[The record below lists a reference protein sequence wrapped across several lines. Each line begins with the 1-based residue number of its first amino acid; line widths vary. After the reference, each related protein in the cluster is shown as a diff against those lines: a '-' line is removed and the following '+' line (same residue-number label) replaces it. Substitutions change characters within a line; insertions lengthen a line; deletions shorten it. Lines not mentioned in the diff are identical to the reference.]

1 MRPEKR
7 IRRSRERIVLDILEF
22 LAVEDRCKTTIVYS
36 LNLNFSVTNRHLERL
51 VETGSIGWNERT
63 RKWYL
68 TPAGEDARKVLKKS
82 LTAIEAV
89 L

>member
-1 MRPEKR
+1 MRQVTRE
-7 IRRSRERIVLDILEF
+7 RRSRERVVLAILDF
-22 LAVEDRCKTTIVYS
+22 LAKEDRCKTAIVYG

-51 VETGSIGWNERT
+51 VETGSIAWNERT

-82 LTAIEAV
+82 LMAIEAV